1 MSKLRQKIA
10 TGIYE
15 GALGAIN
22 KYKEKFDPETYYHI
36 SRSPDIQEF
45 VPTASTA
52 RSVFAMP
59 EQRRKNLGAVY
70 FTKDQNFIDQMEKGI
85 SSEWE
90 DAVRTLSYKDS
101 DPSRRKQLKD
111 EIAEFTKRRADARYI
126 ENDLLDAK
134 DLVYGNDMINYI
146 KNHYGSEEEAIEEI
160 AKNYREA
167 DKAARKIEEIS
178 GLQMPTGTT
187 VYPVKIKTKLLFDG
201 TNEEDLD
208 IFDNFSYGRDID
220 KILEKVAEVTGLG
233 KENAAYANIDL
244 SKWRILEIPEIQQV
258 LKDAGYRGYFTDEPG
273 TAALFYPDKGD
284 VRSVYAKFNPE
295 DKKSGN
301 IMASV
306 AGSIGVGGA
315 LGGINGQS
323 SD

>member
-15 GALGAIN
+15 GALSAID
-22 KYKEKFDPETYYHI
+22 KYKQEFDPKTYYHV
-36 SRSPDIQEF
+36 SRSPDIQKF

-70 FTKDQNFIDQMEKGI
+70 FTKDYNFIDQMDRGI

-90 DAVRTLSYKDS
+90 DAVRTLSYEDP
-101 DPSRRKQLKD
+101 DPSIRKQLKD

-126 ENDLLDAK
+126 ENDLVDAK

-160 AKNYREA
+160 AENYREA
-167 DKAARKIEEIS
+167 NKAVQRIEEIS

-187 VYPVKIKTKLLFDG
+187 VYPVKIKTKDLFDG
-201 TNEEDLD
+201 DNEEDLD
-208 IFDNFSYGRDID
+208 VFDNFLYGRDVD
-220 KILEKVAEVTGLG
+220 AMLEKIAEVT
-233 KENAAYANIDL
+233 NTPIDYVNIEKYL
-244 SKWRILEIPEIQQV
+244 KQWRVLEIPEVQQV
-258 LKDAGYRGYFTDEPG
+258 LKDAGYRGYFTNEPG
-273 TAALFYPDKGD
+273 TAALFYPDEGD

>member
-15 GALGAIN
+15 GALSAID
-22 KYKEKFDPETYYHI
+22 KYKQEFDPKTYYHV
-36 SRSPDIQEF
+36 SRSPDIQKF

-59 EQRRKNLGAVY
+59 EQKRKNLGAVY
-70 FTKDQNFIDQMEKGI
+70 FTKDYNFIDQMDRGI

-90 DAVRTLSYKDS
+90 DAVRTLSYEDP
-101 DPSRRKQLKD
+101 DPSIRKQLKD

-126 ENDLLDAK
+126 ENDLVDAK

-160 AKNYREA
+160 AENYREA
-167 DKAARKIEEIS
+167 NKAVKKIEEIS

-187 VYPVKIKTKLLFDG
+187 VYPVKIKTKDLFDG
-201 TNEEDLD
+201 DNEEDLD
-208 IFDNFSYGRDID
+208 VFDNFLYGRDVD
-220 KILEKVAEVTGLG
+220 AMLEKIAEVT
-233 KENAAYANIDL
+233 NTPIDYVNIEKYL
-244 SKWRILEIPEIQQV
+244 KQWRVLEIPEVQQV
-258 LKDAGYRGYFTDEPG
+258 LKDAGYRGYFTNEPG

-284 VRSVYAKFNPE
+284 VRSAYAKFNPE

>member
-15 GALGAIN
+15 GALSAID
-22 KYKEKFDPETYYHI
+22 KYKQEFDPKTYYHV
-36 SRSPDIQEF
+36 SRSPDIQKF

-70 FTKDQNFIDQMEKGI
+70 FTKDYNFIDQMDRGI

-90 DAVRTLSYKDS
+90 DAVRTLSYEDP
-101 DPSRRKQLKD
+101 DPSIRKQLKD

-126 ENDLLDAK
+126 ENDLVDAK
-134 DLVYGNDMINYI
+134 DPVYGNDMINYI

-160 AKNYREA
+160 AENYREA
-167 DKAARKIEEIS
+167 NKAVQKIEEIS

-187 VYPVKIKTKLLFDG
+187 VYPVKIKTKDLFDG
-201 TNEEDLD
+201 DNEEDLD
-208 IFDNFSYGRDID
+208 VFDNFLYGRDVD
-220 KILEKVAEVTGLG
+220 AMLEKIAEVT
-233 KENAAYANIDL
+233 NTPIDYVNIEKYL
-244 SKWRILEIPEIQQV
+244 KQWRVLEIPEVQQV
-258 LKDAGYRGYFTDEPG
+258 LKDAGYRGYFTNEPG
-273 TAALFYPDKGD
+273 TAALFYPDEGD